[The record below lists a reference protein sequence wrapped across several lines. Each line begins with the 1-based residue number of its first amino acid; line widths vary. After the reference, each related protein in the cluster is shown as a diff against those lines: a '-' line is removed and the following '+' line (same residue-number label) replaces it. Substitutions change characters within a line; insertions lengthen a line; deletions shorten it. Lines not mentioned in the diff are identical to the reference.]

1 MSEYTVKS
9 TSYFITHIKGRNIQN
24 SFKVTSFDVTSLFS
38 NDSLD
43 LMIDVIVKGTYDQI
57 EVSTKILKQ

>member
-9 TSYFITHIKGRNIQN
+9 TSYFITHIKGQNIQN
-24 SFKVTSFDVTSLFS
+24 SFKDISFDVTSLFS

-43 LMIDVIVKGTYDQI
+43 LMIDVIVKRTYDET

>member
-24 SFKVTSFDVTSLFS
+24 SFKDISFDVTSLFS

>member
-9 TSYFITHIKGRNIQN
+9 ASYFITHIKGRNIQN
-24 SFKVTSFDVTSLFS
+24 SFKDISFDVTSLFS

-43 LMIDVIVKGTYDQI
+43 LMIDVIVKRTYDEI